1 MNPEGFVKSPGR
13 SRGGRALATPKPLKK
28 RASKSKAKSA
38 SAGHISFGN
47 SRWAEFSSPR
57 LITDEERLVE
67 ARKAQDADGDD
78 LGLFFID
85 FRDTTAPLEVDVV
98 ESFCQGTNL
107 EYVEKGK
114 GSAGSLRKVW
124 LDDRNSPGFEGS
136 GDTRVHE
143 NPLTATGLLRA
154 LAKKQF
160 NHEKLCNA
168 SRRLIYVSDLNP
180 DCIHALAA
188 TASSLHARALRSTIY
203 RHLVFRPSVGVKIP
217 SAGCLRFQ
225 LELHLPFFIMRKS
238 TPPDKTPHGTV
249 KTKPDRG
256 WTDLSFLRLDACDS
270 NSRPSEP
277 EEVWCMQEAQISCVV
292 TGTDDWS
299 WTGYGFVDAE
309 VDGELAEATES
320 DMRFDQI
327 AGGGE
332 VEANLPIWRPRD
344 WWIKVF
350 EVRIDQ
356 VTGHYEN
363 LVHKLNS
370 AFDQYV

>member
-1 MNPEGFVKSPGR
+1 M
-13 SRGGRALATPKPLKK
+13 RG
-28 RASKSKAKSA
+28 
-38 SAGHISFGN
+38 
-47 SRWAEFSSPR
+47 
-57 LITDEERLVE
+57 
-67 ARKAQDADGDD
+67 
-78 LGLFFID
+78 
-85 FRDTTAPLEVDVV
+85 
-98 ESFCQGTNL
+98 
-107 EYVEKGK
+107 
-114 GSAGSLRKVW
+114 
-124 LDDRNSPGFEGS
+124 
-136 GDTRVHE
+136 
-143 NPLTATGLLRA
+143 
-154 LAKKQF
+154 
-160 NHEKLCNA
+160 
-168 SRRLIYVSDLNP
+168 
-180 DCIHALAA
+180 
-188 TASSLHARALRSTIY
+188 
-203 RHLVFRPSVGVKIP
+203 
-217 SAGCLRFQ
+217 
-225 LELHLPFFIMRKS
+225 S

-270 NSRPSEP
+270 NSGPSEP

-292 TGTDDWS
+292 TGTDDWR

-309 VDGELAEATES
+309 VDSELAEATES

-344 WWIKVF
+344 WWIKVY